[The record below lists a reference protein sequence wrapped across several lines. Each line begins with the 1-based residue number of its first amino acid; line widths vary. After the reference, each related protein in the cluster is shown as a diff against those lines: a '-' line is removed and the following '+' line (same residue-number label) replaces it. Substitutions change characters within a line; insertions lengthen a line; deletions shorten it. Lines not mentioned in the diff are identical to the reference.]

1 VLSAPEEDIMANTE
15 QQNATYAVIG
25 YVPDEVAKSLG
36 TGGSGAS
43 GASGGYGKA
52 LELRIKR
59 GSDQEIVRVQ
69 PDHIAGILHGASQGG
84 ETGVQVFLK
93 EKATVETVSRGIASD
108 LHLKGI
114 SDPSVWW
121 HQPPI
126 VVIFAPPQNPRFGE
140 LINQLQQLKA

>member
-1 VLSAPEEDIMANTE
+1 MVNTE
-15 QQNATYAVIG
+15 PQNATYAVIG

-36 TGGSGAS
+36 TGGA
-43 GASGGYGKA
+43 GGYGRA

-69 PDHIAGILHGASQGG
+69 PDHIAGILHGASEGG

-93 EKATVETVSRGIASD
+93 ENATVETLSRGIASD

-121 HQPPI
+121 HRPPL
-126 VVIFAPPQNPRFGE
+126 VMIFVHPQDPRFPKF
-140 LINQLQQLKA
+140 LADQLQRQA

>member
-1 VLSAPEEDIMANTE
+1 MSNKAQKSE
-15 QQNATYAVIG
+15 TYAVIG

-36 TGGSGAS
+36 Q
-43 GASGGYGKA
+43 GYGKP
-52 LELRIKR
+52 LELRTKR
-59 GSDQEIVRVQ
+59 GSDHGIVRIQ

-108 LHLKGI
+108 LHLRGI
-114 SDPSVWW
+114 SDPTIIW

-126 VVIFAPPQNPRFGE
+126 FVIYAHPQNIPS
-140 LINQLQQLKA
+140 LLKAAELARETRHS